1 MAEGDGVDVVV
12 EMLRLA
18 RREGALD
25 GEALEAFAN
34 ALRERADVVVA
45 EQVRL
50 AAELGAGLETT
61 KRAHES
67 LLAHHRDV
75 LVRVSGELTNIAG
88 LSWPR
93 LLWQARRRLTALAAL
108 MRRELP

>member
-1 MAEGDGVDVVV
+1 MADDDRVDAVV
-12 EMLRLA
+12 EMLRVA
-18 RREGALD
+18 RREGALE
-25 GEALEAFAN
+25 GEALEAFAK
-34 ALRERADVVVA
+34 ALRERADIVLG
-45 EQVRL
+45 EQRGL
-50 AAELGAGLETT
+50 GAELETA

-75 LVRVSGELTNIAG
+75 LVRISAEMTDIAG

-108 MRRELP
+108 MRKELP